1 MNLKPISY
9 CFSAEAETKAK
20 LDKVTEIKRITTQM
34 MGIKSEISK
43 YEELLK
49 EYQLYKKF
57 LDDVSP
63 QVRSQLMN
71 ANIQTYMTIMQS
83 HIRPYAVTYTTICS
97 HICDHMQS
105 HIRPYAVTYT
115 DTW

>member
-1 MNLKPISY
+1 
-9 CFSAEAETKAK
+9 
-20 LDKVTEIKRITTQM
+20 M

-63 QVRSQLMN
+63 EVCCLWTQVFSEFENVQCWESR
-71 ANIQTYMTIMQS
+71 
-83 HIRPYAVTYTTICS
+83 
-97 HICDHMQS
+97 
-105 HIRPYAVTYT
+105 
-115 DTW
+115 W

>member
-1 MNLKPISY
+1 M
-9 CFSAEAETKAK
+9 A
-20 LDKVTEIKRITTQM
+20 EIKKITTQM

-63 QVRSQLMN
+63 EVSITVISIEFAGAIFSIIN
-71 ANIQTYMTIMQS
+71 
-83 HIRPYAVTYTTICS
+83 
-97 HICDHMQS
+97 
-105 HIRPYAVTYT
+105 
-115 DTW
+115 

>member
-1 MNLKPISY
+1 MYSVIY
-9 CFSAEAETKAK
+9 ICSAEAETKAK
-20 LDKVTEIKRITTQM
+20 LDKVAEIKKITTQM

-63 QVRSQLMN
+63 EVCSLILTSRFLFSFSFFFRHYSE
-71 ANIQTYMTIMQS
+71 NIS
-83 HIRPYAVTYTTICS
+83 LLK
-97 HICDHMQS
+97 
-105 HIRPYAVTYT
+105 
-115 DTW
+115 

>member
-1 MNLKPISY
+1 MLWPFIY
-9 CFSAEAETKAK
+9 RAEEETKAK

-63 QVRSQLMN
+63 EVKYNFQQVYSLY
-71 ANIQTYMTIMQS
+71 IPDKT
-83 HIRPYAVTYTTICS
+83 
-97 HICDHMQS
+97 
-105 HIRPYAVTYT
+105 
-115 DTW
+115 

>member
-1 MNLKPISY
+1 MLWY
-9 CFSAEAETKAK
+9 YSAEAETKAK
-20 LDKVTEIKRITTQM
+20 LDKVGEIKKITTQM

-63 QVRSQLMN
+63 EVSPQLAQSVACIN
-71 ANIQTYMTIMQS
+71 LGFIQHTHS
-83 HIRPYAVTYTTICS
+83 VLN
-97 HICDHMQS
+97 
-105 HIRPYAVTYT
+105 
-115 DTW
+115 

>member
-1 MNLKPISY
+1 MVPNAVNSPLFLLS
-9 CFSAEAETKAK
+9 FRAEAETKAK
-20 LDKVTEIKRITTQM
+20 LEKVTEIKKITTQM

-63 QVRSQLMN
+63 QVIVSVNFEGIQRVQLC
-71 ANIQTYMTIMQS
+71 IHY
-83 HIRPYAVTYTTICS
+83 
-97 HICDHMQS
+97 
-105 HIRPYAVTYT
+105 
-115 DTW
+115 

>member
-1 MNLKPISY
+1 MSISY

-63 QVRSQLMN
+63 QVRSQLRHT
-71 ANIQTYMTIMQS
+71 NIKTCVTICSHIYDHMQS

-97 HICDHMQS
+97 HIYDHMQS
-105 HIRPYAVTYT
+105 HI
-115 DTW
+115 

>member
-1 MNLKPISY
+1 MGLYHYGDKRFSY
-9 CFSAEAETKAK
+9 RAEAETKAK
-20 LDKVTEIKRITTQM
+20 LDKVAEIKKITTQM

-63 QVRSQLMN
+63 E
-71 ANIQTYMTIMQS
+71 
-83 HIRPYAVTYTTICS
+83 VTLTHRKYL
-97 HICDHMQS
+97 
-105 HIRPYAVTYT
+105 
-115 DTW
+115 